1 MKRIIITILLA
12 VSLNIAMAQS
22 RMLPLNDMVASTS
35 ALSSGGSRYASD
47 EALVYTL
54 PSAAF
59 EKDGSF
65 CADYS
70 VAIIPS
76 DEHTQTLHTLTAAWH
91 KGRHAVLMGGRYWLM
106 GKRDRLLR

>member
-12 VSLNIAMAQS
+12 VSIDIAMAQS

-76 DEHTQTLHTLTAAWH
+76 DE
-91 KGRHAVLMGGRYWLM
+91 
-106 GKRDRLLR
+106 